1 MKQYVDLITTILREG
16 RIKTDRT
23 GTGTISIFGHQSVYY
38 MKDGF
43 PLLTMKKTYPKGVFE
58 ELFWFLKGDTNIQS
72 LNQKNVHIWDEW
84 PYAKY
89 KKYAESLE
97 EPDFS
102 VHVDDPQNNCTRIMT
117 QEEFCKAIVDDEEF
131 AKRWGDL
138 GPVYGKQW
146 VNWGGHYVELDGERA
161 ITKGINQIQNV
172 IDRLK
177 NVPDCRR
184 LIVSAWN
191 VNEIPQMALAPCHA
205 LFQFITEPLTTEER
219 YDIYIEKYVNKDD
232 YSSTDSGMNDKG
244 KRTMSSF
251 LYRKKA
257 NNFLMENGKLYAD
270 KWLDEERIPQFRLS
284 LQLYQRSCDTFLGAP
299 FNIASYALLLHM
311 VAQVVN
317 MVPYKFIHT
326 LGDAHLYLNHKE
338 QINEFLHR
346 THINK
351 EVEKYDY
358 WEHLTMQ
365 DSYFTIQTKPDTE
378 CNSPHYGVGNH
389 YGPPLP
395 SLKLNPEVK
404 NIFDFTI
411 DDVELVGYNP
421 FPAIKAPVAV

>member
-1 MKQYVDLITTILREG
+1 MKQYVDLITTILKEG
-16 RIKTDRT
+16 RVKTDRT

-58 ELFWFLKGDTNIQS
+58 ELFWFLKGDTNIRS

-89 KKYAESLE
+89 KKYTESLE
-97 EPDFS
+97 EPDFR

-117 QEEFCKAIVDDEEF
+117 QEEFSKAIVDDEEF

-205 LFQFITEPLTTEER
+205 LFQFISEPLTIKER
-219 YDIYIEKYVNKDD
+219 AQIAKEKGYPYNNGEIADEKWMDE
-232 YSSTDSGMNDKG
+232 
-244 KRTMSSF
+244 
-251 LYRKKA
+251 A
-257 NNFLMENGKLYAD
+257 N
-270 KWLDEERIPQFRLS
+270 IPRFRLS
-284 LQLYQRSCDTFLGAP
+284 LQLYQRSADTFLGVP

-317 MVPYKFIHT
+317 MVPYKFVHT

-346 THINK
+346 THVNE

-358 WEHLTMQ
+358 WEHLTKH
-365 DSYFTIQTKPDTE
+365 DSYFTQQTNPDAEYNGT
-378 CNSPHYGVGNH
+378 HYGIGNH
-389 YGPPLP
+389 YGPSLP
-395 SLKLNPEVK
+395 KIKLNTEIK

-411 DDVELVGYNP
+411 DDVELIDYNP
-421 FPAIKAPVAV
+421 LPAIKAPVAV